1 MKTTLCYLKKFLRHN
16 ALKLLP
22 VESILV
28 GVQEKGTKWK
38 SLMIIINSKNKKNYN
53 KNNDIYVI
61 YVDPENE
68 NDDSNWKLVRHNG
81 WSLIIS

>member
-1 MKTTLCYLKKFLRHN
+1 
-16 ALKLLP
+16 
-22 VESILV
+22 
-28 GVQEKGTKWK
+28 
-38 SLMIIINSKNKKNYN
+38 MIIINSKNKKNYN
-53 KNNDIYVI
+53 KNNEIYVI